1 MAYCVKCGVE
11 LEPGAKKCPLCD
23 TPVVLPFEQTST
35 FDKPYPVYVQKP
47 KFKIEKSTSM
57 IIVGLIFLVPLLI
70 TVISDLTI
78 NKAFTWSLFVI
89 SSLLAFYVIITSMV
103 MLGKRPVLSILVIGL
118 DIEAFLMFI
127 NYMTHGTWFL
137 PFALPLVAIIVAFSI
152 VLTVL
157 FRKHIVT
164 VPTLIAVTMLFIGI
178 LCIAIEVLLKLAL
191 GSPVVLLWSLYPF
204 STLLV
209 LSIVVL
215 IVFRN
220 KSIVEKLKKKFF
232 I

>member
-89 SSLLAFYVIITSMV
+89 SSLLAFYVIITSIV

-152 VLTVL
+152 ILTVL
-157 FRKHIVT
+157 FRKHVVT
-164 VPTLIAVTMLFIGI
+164 IPTLVAIIMLFAGI
-178 LCIAIEVLLKLAL
+178 LCIIIEVLLKLAL